1 MAKSA
6 KPYEVICTWKTIRTD
21 NKPVLTLDYH
31 NFMDN
36 YVLLFFFSVKANV
49 LYTSLSKTIPVKRL
63 RNQIYSVLGKK
74 KTL

>member
-21 NKPVLTLDYH
+21 SKPVLTLDDH

-36 YVLLFFFSVKANV
+36 CVLFCFLVKANV
-49 LYTSLSKTIPVKRL
+49 LNKSFKEDTSDVLT
-63 RNQIYSVLGKK
+63 NQIYSVL
-74 KTL
+74 KTRF